1 MLTSLSLYSVY
12 HNYSSDIIRMYSS
25 IFLVIISMLK
35 QEKGQIMTPLKL
47 FTFILSIFVVGMVEL
62 VVAGILTLISDDLNI
77 KQSLTGQLITIY
89 AFTVAISGPILVKF
103 TERFNPKWVL
113 LISMTVFI
121 IGNTINALGNTFT
134 IIVIGR
140 IIASA
145 ASSIIV
151 VKLLALTVV
160 LSKPEVRGKMLGL
173 VYIGFS
179 GANVFGVPL
188 GTKIGEMFGWRATFW
203 MIVIVSIIASF
214 LLMLQLPN
222 KINVER
228 SKSVSSKLLY
238 PTEAAKYIGIT
249 FFILAANYIVFTYIS
264 PMMMHKGYTL
274 EHVSILLFIC
284 GIGSIAGTSLGG
296 MMTDKIGSKQWL
308 ILSLFIFTISL
319 LVFNLALPYYIAL
332 LIVMLIWNIFE
343 WSTNPAIQ
351 IGIIKQVDG
360 DSSSIMAWNMS
371 ALNAGIGFGA
381 LIGGVIV
388 EAASIEYAPYIS
400 AICALICITLAL
412 KIKA

>member
-1 MLTSLSLYSVY
+1 
-12 HNYSSDIIRMYSS
+12 
-25 IFLVIISMLK
+25 
-35 QEKGQIMTPLKL
+35 MTRLKL

-62 VVAGILTLISDDLNI
+62 VVAGILTLMSDDLNI
-77 KQSLTGQLITIY
+77 KQSLTGQLVTIY
-89 AFTVAISGPILVKF
+89 AFTVAICGPILVKL
-103 TERFNPKWVL
+103 TEKYNPKWVL
-113 LISMTVFI
+113 LISMIIFI
-121 IGNTINALGNTFT
+121 IGNTINAVGDTFT

-203 MIVIVSIIASF
+203 MIVIVSIIATIM
-214 LLMLQLPN
+214 LMFQLPN
-222 KINVER
+222 KISITER
-228 SKSVSSKLLY
+228 SENKHSKLLY
-238 PTEAAKYIGIT
+238 PKEAAKYIGIT
-249 FFILAANYIVFTYIS
+249 FFILASNYIVFTYIS
-264 PMMMHKGYTL
+264 PMMISQGYTL
-274 EHVSILLFIC
+274 EHVSILLFVC

-296 MMTDKIGSKQWL
+296 IMSDKFGSKKWL
-308 ILSLFIFTISL
+308 IVALSIFTLSLL
-319 LVFNLALPYYIAL
+319 LFNLALPFYIAL
-332 LIVMLIWNIFE
+332 LFVMLAWNVFE
-343 WSTNPAIQ
+343 WGTNPAIQ
-351 IGIIKQVDG
+351 IGIIKQVEG

-381 LIGGVIV
+381 LIGGVVV
-388 EAASIEYAPYIS
+388 EAFSPEISPYLS
-400 AICALICITLAL
+400 TVFAVICLAL
-412 KIKA
+412 AFSIKRD

>member
-1 MLTSLSLYSVY
+1 
-12 HNYSSDIIRMYSS
+12 
-25 IFLVIISMLK
+25 
-35 QEKGQIMTPLKL
+35 MTRLKL

-62 VVAGILTLISDDLNI
+62 VVAGILTLMSDDLNI
-77 KQSLTGQLITIY
+77 KQSLTGQLVTIY
-89 AFTVAISGPILVKF
+89 AFTVAICGPILVKL
-103 TERFNPKWVL
+103 TEKYNPKWVL
-113 LISMTVFI
+113 LISMIIFI
-121 IGNTINALGNTFT
+121 IGNTINAVGDTFT

-203 MIVIVSIIASF
+203 MIVIVSIIATIM
-214 LLMLQLPN
+214 LMFQLPN
-222 KINVER
+222 KISINER
-228 SKSVSSKLLY
+228 SENKHSKLLY
-238 PTEAAKYIGIT
+238 PKEAAKYIGIT
-249 FFILAANYIVFTYIS
+249 FFILASNYIVFTYIS
-264 PMMMHKGYTL
+264 PMMISQGYTL
-274 EHVSILLFIC
+274 EHVSILLFVC

-296 MMTDKIGSKQWL
+296 IMSDKFGSKKWL
-308 ILSLFIFTISL
+308 IVALSIFTLSLL
-319 LVFNLALPYYIAL
+319 LFNLALPFYIAL
-332 LIVMLIWNIFE
+332 LLVMLAWNVFE
-343 WSTNPAIQ
+343 WGTNPAIQ
-351 IGIIKQVDG
+351 IGIIKQVEG

-381 LIGGVIV
+381 LIGGIVV
-388 EAASIEYAPYIS
+388 EAFSPEISPYLS
-400 AICALICITLAL
+400 TVFAVICLILAL
-412 KIKA
+412 SIKRD